1 MLGGE
6 LAVLQAQMFDG
17 LPFDPFSLLD
27 DGAGPAEVGVSG
39 RHMVGLARQPK
50 TTLSQNHKARS
61 SCCPTP
67 RKIHKIAV
75 VGQHDPHITFPRPH
89 DHQTKQAPIP
99 PFLE

>member
-39 RHMVGLARQPK
+39 RHMVGLALTCTPDWY
-50 TTLSQNHKARS
+50 RS
-61 SCCPTP
+61 EVESF
-67 RKIHKIAV
+67 ALMAD
-75 VGQHDPHITFPRPH
+75 G
-89 DHQTKQAPIP
+89 
-99 PFLE
+99 